1 MDKSKL
7 KCLLVVA
14 PFMPI
19 ELPSIG
25 LPYISSTLKKE
36 GYSVKIEDLN
46 QKTNNLKEEYMKYMD
61 NEENQLEF
69 YNNHIEYFLKWI
81 DDYII
86 KDNINVIGFTVW
98 MSNLNIIKK
107 LSKLI
112 KQKKR
117 DVFIICG
124 GPGDPKL
131 HKLLAKDTVDIIV
144 KGEGENTILEIF
156 DNLVRNKA
164 MCNIKGTTS
173 FNDKG
178 EIIDNFQREEIMDI
192 DKINFPDL
200 SDLNLFDYTSKEIP
214 LLFSRGC
221 SWRCK
226 FCTVFYNWDK
236 FRTRTADNIFEEIL
250 LRLKQYYRK
259 EYKFQLY
266 DCACNQDT
274 QILSDLCDKIIALN
288 LTKNEISFKANAKVT
303 QDMDYEFLK
312 KIKKAGFTHLR
323 FGIESGSDN
332 VLKLMSKP
340 FKSAEAENLLKNASD
355 LGIDTVITMIVG
367 FPGETEKDWN
377 DTMNFLERISPYVLD
392 IYMNFCSI
400 THDVARLRFFDTV
413 DLNYYEA
420 HHWNSK
426 DMQNTYDIRESRLK
440 RLDERLSKTS
450 IKIVEPMRHYSNNI

>member
-1 MDKSKL
+1 MEKSKL
-7 KCLLVVA
+7 KCLLVIA
-14 PFMPI
+14 PFMPV
-19 ELPSIG
+19 ELLSIG
-25 LPYISSTLKKE
+25 LPYISSVLKQK
-36 GYSVKIEDLN
+36 GYSVKVEDLN
-46 QKTNNLKEEYMKYMD
+46 QNINNLSKEYMDYMNQD
-61 NEENQLEF
+61 ENQIQF
-69 YNNHIEYFLKWI
+69 YNEHIEYFSNWI
-81 DDYII
+81 DEHII
-86 KDNINVIGFTVW
+86 KDEINVVGFTGW
-98 MSNLNIIKK
+98 SSNFQIIRK

-112 KQKKR
+112 KQKNSNI
-117 DVFIICG
+117 VIICG
-124 GPGDPKL
+124 GPG
-131 HKLLAKDTVDIIV
+131 HKDFNQLLSKDMVDIIIR
-144 KGEGENTILEIF
+144 GEGEETIVDIFDTLINNKNMENVKGIIFVNNDGYVIENTKREEIF
-156 DNLVRNKA
+156 DINK
-164 MCNIKGTTS
+164 IP
-173 FNDKG
+173 
-178 EIIDNFQREEIMDI
+178 
-192 DKINFPDL
+192 FPDF
-200 SDLNLFDYTSKEIP
+200 SGLNLFDYVAEEIP

-221 SWRCK
+221 AWRCK

-250 LRLKQYYRK
+250 LRLKQYHRK
-259 EYKFQLY
+259 EYTFQLY

-274 QILSDLCDKIIALN
+274 QILSELCDKIIALN

-377 DTMNFLERISPYVLD
+377 DTMDFLERISPYVLD

-400 THDVARLRFFDTV
+400 THDLARLRFFDIV
-413 DLNYYEA
+413 DLNYYED

-426 DMQNTYDIRESRLK
+426 DMQNTYDIRKSRLK

-450 IKIVEPMRHYSNNI
+450 IKIVEPMRHYSNKM